1 MLLMLYI
8 LSAYITSFF
17 VVSIKAPPGYMLMM
31 MVLLLLG
38 TGIMLSLG
46 VIGEYLGRLFLEIKK
61 RPQPVLSVLINDHRK
76 SPRAWLGRCGTPPT
90 QPHSWRADK
99 GS

>member
-8 LSAYITSFF
+8 LAVYIASLFI
-17 VVSIKAPPGYMLMM
+17 VSIKGPPGYMLLM
-31 MVLLLLG
+31 MVLLTLG

-61 RPQPVLSVLINDHRK
+61 RPQPVLSVLVNDHRK
-76 SPRAWLGRCGTPPT
+76 SPRVWLGRCGIPST
-90 QPHSWRADK
+90 
-99 GS
+99 